1 VFGEFAR
8 SENGAYGGIIGL
20 ETPLGNNT
28 DLALAY
34 RLYEKDFQSFLG
46 DGFGEQ
52 SSGPQNE
59 EGFYMGIRHVLNP
72 KVTLSGYFDQYQFN
86 APRFG
91 TTQPTGGFDVLAL
104 SEIDFNPDLN
114 VYVLIRS
121 ETREGEYVA
130 LNDMG
135 MEQVRLGD
143 ETRTS
148 VRANVEYQVSRSVRL
163 RSRVEVVRSKSAGED
178 WERGFLIYQDLRVQ
192 PFSKLRIDGR
202 VTLFDT
208 DSFNT
213 RVYQFESDLLYV
225 MSNTVLYD
233 QGQRVYATVKYDATS
248 FLDIWFKYGL
258 TIFEDRHFISS
269 GLNEIEG
276 NIRNSIGVQIK
287 LQF

>member
-1 VFGEFAR
+1 
-8 SENGAYGGIIGL
+8 
-20 ETPLGNNT
+20 
-28 DLALAY
+28 
-34 RLYEKDFQSFLG
+34 
-46 DGFGEQ
+46 
-52 SSGPQNE
+52 
-59 EGFYMGIRHVLNP
+59 
-72 KVTLSGYFDQYQFN
+72 
-86 APRFG
+86 
-91 TTQPTGGFDVLAL
+91 
-104 SEIDFNPDLN
+104 
-114 VYVLIRS
+114 
-121 ETREGEYVA
+121 
-130 LNDMG
+130 
-135 MEQVRLGD
+135 
-143 ETRTS
+143 
-148 VRANVEYQVSRSVRL
+148 
-163 RSRVEVVRSKSAGED
+163 VVRSKSAGED